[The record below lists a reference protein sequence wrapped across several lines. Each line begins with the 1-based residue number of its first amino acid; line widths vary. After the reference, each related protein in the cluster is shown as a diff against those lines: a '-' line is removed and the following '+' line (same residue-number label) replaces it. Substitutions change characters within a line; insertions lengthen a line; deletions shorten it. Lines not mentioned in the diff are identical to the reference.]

1 MGKREEKV
9 LKELERIKKGGSLKG
24 HEKQEQ
30 ANKLFVRDRLKLFF
44 DDKEPYT
51 EIGSFARNWDPK
63 LPADGVVTGSGRID
77 GRTILFTANDFTV
90 KAGSIGKYHG
100 EKLIRT
106 QEAAIRARKP
116 ILYLVDSS
124 GGRIDEAAGH
134 HADKESGGKLF
145 YLHSIMSGS
154 IPQIG
159 VLYGSCFAGT
169 AYTPVFCDL
178 LIMMKDSA
186 MAIASP
192 RMVEMVIGQR
202 ISAQELGGV
211 DIHTKVS
218 GSAHFVA
225 DTEKEASEIVKKV
238 LSYLPDNCDKKPPKG
253 KPKDPNKN
261 PDEID
266 DIIPMEP
273 NKPYDIHKLIEAI
286 VDGDSFL
293 ETKKL
298 YAAELVTGFARLN
311 GNVAGVV
318 ANNPAVKGGA
328 IFPDSSDKGAEFVW
342 FCDAF
347 NIPLLYLVDT
357 PGFMVG
363 KTAEKNAILRK
374 GKKFIFATSS
384 ATVPKISVIVRKAY
398 GAGIYAMS
406 GPAYD
411 PDVTLALPS
420 AEIAIM
426 GPEAAI
432 NAVYY
437 NKIMAI
443 SDPKEREITVKNLRT
458 AYRESYDIF
467 KLAGEMTVDQVIPPK
482 NLRSELIKYFETYSE
497 KEIFLPK
504 RKHGTII

>member
-9 LKELERIKKGGSLKG
+9 LKELERIKKGGPLKG
-24 HEKQEQ
+24 HEKQKQ

-44 DDKEPYT
+44 DNDEPYT
-51 EIGSFARNWDPK
+51 ETGSFARNGDSK
-63 LPADGVVTGSGRID
+63 LPADGVVAGSGKID
-77 GRTILFTANDFTV
+77 DRTIFFTANDFTV

-134 HADKESGGKLF
+134 HADKGSGGKLF

-154 IPQIG
+154 VPQIG

-178 LIMMKDSA
+178 LVMTKDSA

-192 RMVEMVIGQR
+192 RMVEMVIGQKV
-202 ISAQELGGV
+202 SAQELGGADV
-211 DIHTKVS
+211 HTKVT

-225 DTEKEASEIVKKV
+225 NTEKEAAEIVKKV
-238 LSYLPDNCDKKPPKG
+238 LSYLPDNCDKKPLRKRPEN
-253 KPKDPNKN
+253 PNTN
-261 PDEID
+261 PAEID

-286 VDGDSFL
+286 VDGNSFL
-293 ETKKL
+293 EVKKF
-298 YAAELVTGFARLN
+298 YAAELTTGFARLN
-311 GNVAGVV
+311 GDVVGIV

-328 IFPDSSDKGAEFVW
+328 IFPDSSEKGAEFIW

-363 KTAEKNAILRK
+363 KAAERNGILKR

-384 ATVPKISVIVRKAY
+384 ATVPRISVIIRKAY

-426 GPEAAI
+426 GPEAAV

-443 SDPKEREITVKNLRT
+443 SDLKEREITVKKLRT

-467 KLAGEMTVDQVIPPK
+467 KLAGEMTVDEIIPPK
-482 NLRSELIKYFETYSE
+482 NLRDELIKYFETYSE